1 MLSQWMQ
8 CDPGWIQTNAIWAD
22 SICSF
27 DTHDGDPSEI
37 RRRQAERD
45 REYRAERAR
54 LREQLRYA
62 LEGPALED
70 VAEELAELALPQAA
84 DAQLRA
90 PFELIDVDR
99 LMARL
104 DLRYKI
110 EAMAAARRAEEE
122 ADDDL
127 LLLH

>member
-27 DTHDGDPSEI
+27 DTHDGDTTEI
-37 RRRQAERD
+37 RKRDAERD
-45 REYRAERAR
+45 AAFRAERAR

-62 LEGPALED
+62 LEGPAVED
-70 VAEELAELALPQAA
+70 VAEELAEIALPQAT

-90 PFELIDVDR
+90 PFELIDLDK

-104 DLRYKI
+104 ELRLRI
-110 EAMAAARRAEEE
+110 EQMAAARRAEEDN
-122 ADDDL
+122 DDDL